1 MSHVD
6 GHCAVDSE
14 TVYVMNRAGCSD
26 TGAATSAAPMCS
38 LNTVQA
44 ALGTSRSLVV
54 VRGSAAS
61 ANGAIGLSGG
71 KLVSIVGQNVGVI
84 TGTMAPALWV
94 SGNTYVRDVK
104 LTSSLSTG
112 VQADSSAVLR
122 MNHVSVVNSG
132 GGGILLNGAGFDI
145 QNTIVTG
152 NGPGMFGLAVWGGIL
167 INNPP
172 AAGPARLQLLTV
184 QANTGTG
191 IACSAAVMSTSGVLA
206 SGNSPLSIA
215 TTCGFTSCAAA
226 NATCG
231 AMP

>member
-1 MSHVD
+1 M
-6 GHCAVDSE
+6 
-14 TVYVMNRAGCSD
+14 
-26 TGAATSAAPMCS
+26 
-38 LNTVQA
+38 NTVQA

-54 VRGSAAS
+54 VKGSAAS

-71 KLVSIVGQNVGVI
+71 KLVSIVGQNAGVI

-145 QNTIVTG
+145 QNTTVTG
-152 NGPGMFGLAVWGGIL
+152 DGPGMFGLAVWGGIL

-184 QANTGTG
+184 QGNNPVG
-191 IACSAAVMSTSGVLA
+191 IACSATVTGTGVLA
-206 SGNSPLSIA
+206 SGNAGGVNIA
-215 TTCGFTSCAAA
+215 TACGFTSCGGAS
-226 NATCG
+226 ATCG